1 MALTCSVA
9 QLCLILCNP
18 IDCSMPGFPALYYL
32 PELTNL
38 GLLPQDQMIFGF
50 LLGWGVG
57 VPLLEPSTS
66 SFLHH

>member
-1 MALTCSVA
+1 
-9 QLCLILCNP
+9 
-18 IDCSMPGFPALYYL
+18 MPGFPALHYL
-32 PELTNL
+32 PALTNL

-57 VPLLEPSTS
+57 VPLPEPSTS